1 MKGRKKKTHI
11 YTTCSVSVSVAT
23 YLLIRDD
30 VKIQFLWF
38 SKCERKLIFFRFLF
52 HFQGL
57 LLSHWGLPCYNG
69 AHWWRGIKKKKIKT
83 KKIQFLFLSHNLT
96 LFFRNYFSNQLLQNP
111 QNEVK
116 QQKSL
121 VSCCN
126 IYFVVF
132 YMLLCVCSKLY
143 APQIPQKT

>member
-1 MKGRKKKTHI
+1 MLCQCFSCNISTYSWWCENSISVIFKMWAKTN
-11 YTTCSVSVSVAT
+11 
-23 YLLIRDD
+23 
-30 VKIQFLWF
+30 
-38 SKCERKLIFFRFLF
+38 FLF
-52 HFQGL
+52 LVHFQGL
-57 LLSHWGLPCYNG
+57 LLSRWGLPCYNG
-69 AHWWRGIKKKKIKT
+69 AHWWRAIKKKKIKT